1 MGWTDGGQSADAAH
15 VGVSVRSH
23 EPGRWIV
30 RGSVEKVYKADCPV
44 TGYRAG
50 ETIITPFEGNLLMNG
65 GASLIW
71 ERLKVNK
78 PSTSSTGAALQA
90 YSTGNSRLGVGNSTA
105 TAAVTQTDLQGASKR
120 YNSMASGYPTHT
132 DGTSSSGAR
141 TMTWR
146 ATFTT
151 AQANFAWNEW
161 AIFNSTGAS
170 RRMLNRKVQ
179 ALGTKTSAA
188 SWTLTVSISLS

>member
-1 MGWTDGGQSADAAH
+1 MAFDKEIAQFHAEAH
-15 VGVSVRSH
+15 QPVLWRVRTTL
-23 EPGRWIV
+23 
-30 RGSVEKVYKADCPV
+30 EKQWKADDGCHH
-44 TGYRAG
+44 AG
-50 ETIITPFEGNLLMNG
+50 DKEVVLQEGNLLMNG

-78 PSTSSTGAALQA
+78 PSTSSTGAALGA

-105 TAAVTQTDLQGASKR
+105 TAAVTQTDLQGGSKR

-132 DGTSSSGAR
+132 DGTASSDAR

-146 ATFTT
+146 ATYTT

-161 AIFNSTGAS
+161 AIFNSTGAN
-170 RRMLNRKVQ
+170 RRMLNRKVGS
-179 ALGTKTSAA
+179 LGTKTSAA
-188 SWTLTVSISLS
+188 QWTLTVSISLS